1 MRAITTT
8 RTPQKRKNWHD
19 VIVALSQEYGRPQIL
34 GETVVR
40 ILAGRIAG
48 EEIVEGM
55 EEGWSGLEDL
65 WGVVKGDAQCEV
77 VLNETR
83 EELF

>member
-8 RTPQKRKNWHD
+8 RMPQKRKNWHN
-19 VIVALSQEYGRPQIL
+19 VIVALSQEYGRPQSL

-40 ILAGRIAG
+40 ILVGRIAG

-55 EEGWSGLEDL
+55 EEGRSGFEDL